1 MPQDMA
7 RAGAKATATKK
18 ARHKSLPREPS
29 LTAITLR
36 GFKSFRDE
44 TRIEIRPLTL
54 LAGANSSGKSSAIQP
69 LLLLKQTLEAGYDP
83 GPLLLD
89 GPNIKF
95 TAMEQTLWRDLRPK
109 NGGAGFSVSL
119 ERLRESTRFR
129 FAEAKDGSVDLRE
142 VAYQGAGDS
151 FTLRP
156 SMTDAEL
163 RSRAIF
169 PRITQQVLKSK
180 NYSFRVTRDRCSLCV
195 LAETSD
201 RSELGRLKMF
211 ADPFDPLE
219 PAVRGLIHLPGL
231 RGNPERAYV
240 TTAVGRYFP
249 GLFQT
254 YTASIIS
261 RWSDTGDA
269 RLASLG
275 DALAKLGLAFHVEQ
289 RRLDA
294 TRIELRVTRFASPEQ
309 GHIHDTVN
317 IADVGFGVSQTLPVI
332 VALLAAAPGQAVY
345 LEQPEIHLHPRAQVA
360 LAGLLLDAA
369 KRGVVVIAETHSDLL
384 LRSIQRAVAAS
395 EVDPSLVALHW
406 FERDKKTGATKVSS
420 AELDAAGTYGDWPI
434 DFADVEL
441 KLESDFLDVS
451 LRHPT

>member
-1 MPQDMA
+1 MA
-7 RAGAKATATKK
+7 RVGKTAKGTKK
-18 ARHKSLPREPS
+18 TRPENLLREPS
-29 LTAITLR
+29 LTAIMLR

-69 LLLLKQTLEAGYDP
+69 LLLLKQTLEAAYDP

-95 TAMEQTLWRDLRPK
+95 TAMEQTLWRAPHRK
-109 NGGAGFSVSL
+109 NGGAAFSMGL
-119 ERLRESTRFR
+119 ARLGESTHFR
-129 FAEAKDGSVDLRE
+129 FAEAKDGTVDLRE
-142 VAYQGAGDS
+142 VSYRAERGS

-163 RSRAIF
+163 RSPEIF
-169 PRITQQVLKSK
+169 PGEPHELKAK
-180 NYSFRVTRDRCSLCV
+180 GYSFHVERDRCSL
-195 LAETSD
+195 LAIAQHS
-201 RSELGRLKMF
+201 SGLGL
-211 ADPFDPLE
+211 ASSDPFGPLK
-219 PAVRGLIHLPGL
+219 PVVRALIHLPGL

-240 TTAVGRYFP
+240 TSAVGLYYP

-261 RWSDTGDA
+261 HWNDTGDA

-275 DALAKLGLAFHVEQ
+275 DALAKLGLGFHVEP

-309 GHIHDTVN
+309 GHIDDTVN
-317 IADVGFGVSQTLPVI
+317 IADVGFGVSQTLPVV
-332 VALLAAAPGQAVY
+332 VALLTARPGQTVY

-360 LAGLLLDAA
+360 LAGPLIDAA
-369 KRGVVVIAETHSDLL
+369 RRGVVVIAETHSDLL
-384 LRSIQRAVAAS
+384 IRSIQRAVAAG
-395 EVDPSLVALHW
+395 EVDPALIALHW
-406 FERDKKTGATKVSS
+406 FQRDKKTGATRVHS

-441 KLESDFLDVS
+441 KLESDFLDAS
-451 LRHPT
+451 LRHPA

>member
-1 MPQDMA
+1 MA
-7 RAGAKATATKK
+7 RLKKPKVTKK
-18 ARHKSLPREPS
+18 VRPENLPHEPS

-95 TAMEQTLWRDLRPK
+95 TAMEQTLWRDPRHK
-109 NGGAGFSVSL
+109 NGGAAFSLGLARL
-119 ERLRESTRFR
+119 EESTHFR

-142 VAYQGAGDS
+142 VAYQAGGDS

-163 RSRAIF
+163 RSQDVF
-169 PRITQQVLKSK
+169 PLLTPQELKSK
-180 NYSFRVTRDRCSLCV
+180 SYSFHVERDRCSLFAIAEDSSGFA
-195 LAETSD
+195 LARPTKTSP
-201 RSELGRLKMF
+201 
-211 ADPFDPLE
+211 DPFGPLK
-219 PAVRGLIHLPGL
+219 PVVRALIHLPGL
-231 RGNPERAYV
+231 RGNPERSYV
-240 TTAVGRYFP
+240 TSAVGRYFP

-261 RWSDTGDA
+261 HWNDTGDA

-275 DALAKLGLAFHVEQ
+275 DALAKLGLAFHVEP

-309 GHIHDTVN
+309 GHIDDTVN
-317 IADVGFGVSQTLPVI
+317 IADVGFGVSQTLPVV
-332 VALLAAAPGQAVY
+332 VALLAARPGQTVY

-360 LAGLLLDAA
+360 LAVPLIDAA

-384 LRSIQRAVAAS
+384 IRSIQRAVAAG
-395 EVDPSLVALHW
+395 EVDPALVALHW
-406 FERDKKTGATKVSS
+406 FERDKKTGATAVSS

-441 KLESDFLDVS
+441 KLESDFLDAS
-451 LRHPT
+451 LRHPA